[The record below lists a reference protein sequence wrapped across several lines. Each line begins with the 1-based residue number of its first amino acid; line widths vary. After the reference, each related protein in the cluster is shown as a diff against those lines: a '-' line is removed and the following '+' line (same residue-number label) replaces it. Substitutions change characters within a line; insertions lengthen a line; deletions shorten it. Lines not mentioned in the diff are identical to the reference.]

1 MKKNGLLMKVMPLLL
16 IVFGFLTLDMFQGFI
31 ALPFM
36 AIGIVMI
43 IERKWPEKWESDKMS
58 RDTI

>member
-36 AIGIVMI
+36 VIGIVMI